1 MRFEI
6 IPAICF
12 FGGLFSDSGLGFL
25 RISFRI
31 IFHFLI
37 SIVSFP
43 EEAVSQQAFSIY
55 CGGRIIDI
63 SMNAPRTVAFFIKNC
78 VGRSFGYKVA

>member
-6 IPAICF
+6 LLAICF
-12 FGGLFSDSGLGFL
+12 FGGLFSYSGFGFL

-31 IFHFLI
+31 IFRFFT
-37 SIVSFP
+37 SIFTSP
-43 EEAVSQQAFSIY
+43 EEVVFQRAFSLFW
-55 CGGRIIDI
+55 GGRIIDI
-63 SMNAPRTVAFFIKNC
+63 SMDAPRTVAFFIKNC